1 MDIKKNFDFNK
12 VIVLLLLV
20 IAMTFSLG
28 VNFFQGNEVT
38 LELDGEIIEMVTFQ
52 VTVGDFITQEGIRVK
67 EGASIEPSLDT
78 IIDKNLK
85 ITIINPKNYTILHR
99 ETELPLVSLNT
110 RVSDILTDANIQLGP
125 MDYTIPSVETIVE
138 PNAEIQVF
146 KVKELSRV
154 EESAIPFEKEVVNNH
169 RIDKGVVNTLQEG
182 KDGLRRSHIR
192 DIYINGVLS
201 SSVIVSDTILEEP
214 LPQVTEKGTNNV
226 LSTSRGDTRFKEA
239 MVLEAT
245 AYDLSYAS
253 TGKRPGDKYWGI
265 TASGTR
271 ARPGTV
277 AVDPRV
283 IPLGTKLYVES
294 LDGTKDYGFAI
305 AEDVGG
311 AIKGMRID
319 LFFNTATEVRNFGRR
334 DVKVYILE

>member
-78 IIDKNLK
+78 IIEKNLK

-99 ETELPLVSLNT
+99 DTELPLVSLNT

-125 MDYTIPSVETIVE
+125 MDYTIPSVETIVK
-138 PNAEIQVF
+138 PNTEIQVF

-169 RIDKGVVNTLQEG
+169 RIDKGVVNMLQEG

-253 TGKRPGDKYWGI
+253 TRKRPGDKYWGI

>member
-1 MDIKKNFDFNK
+1 MDTIKTFNLNK

-38 LELDGEIIEMVTFQ
+38 LDLDGEIIEMVSYQ
-52 VTVGDFITQEGIRVK
+52 ATVEEFLTQEGIKVE
-67 EGASIEPSLDT
+67 EGASVEPALDT
-78 IIDKNLK
+78 LIEENLK
-85 ITIINPKNYTILHR
+85 ITIINPKSYTIIHR
-99 ETELPLVSLNT
+99 DTELPIQSLNT
-110 RVSDILTDANIQLGP
+110 RVSDILSDANIQLGP
-125 MDYTIPSVETIVE
+125 LDFTTPSIDSIVE
-138 PNAEIQVF
+138 PNTQIHLF
-146 KVKELSRV
+146 KVKETNLV
-154 EESAIPFEKEVVNNH
+154 QETTIPFELELVNNH
-169 RIDKGVVNTLQEG
+169 RIDKGVIKILQEG
-182 KDGLRRSHIR
+182 KDGMRRSQIKN
-192 DIYINGVLS
+192 IYINGVLS
-201 SSVIVSDTILEEP
+201 SSVVVSDSILVEP
-214 LPQVTEKGTNNV
+214 VPQVTERGTNDTI
-226 LSTSRGDTRFKEA
+226 STSRGDTRFTET

-245 AYDLSYAS
+245 AYDLSFAS
-253 TGKRPGDKYWGI
+253 TGKRPGDRAYGI

-305 AEDVGG
+305 AEDKGG
-311 AIKGMRID
+311 AIKGMKID

-334 DVKVYILE
+334 NVKVYILE

>member
-1 MDIKKNFDFNK
+1 MDTQRTFSLNK

-38 LELDGEIIEMVTFQ
+38 LELDGEIIEMVTYQ

-78 IIDKNLK
+78 IIEKNLK

-99 ETELPLVSLNT
+99 DTELPLVSLNT

-245 AYDLSYAS
+245 AYDLSYTS

>member
-1 MDIKKNFDFNK
+1 MDTQKTFSLNK

-38 LELDGEIIEMVTFQ
+38 LVLDGEIIEMVSYQ
-52 VTVGDFITQEGIRVK
+52 ATVEEFLTQEGIRVK
-67 EGASIEPSLDT
+67 EGASIEPGLDT
-78 IIDKNLK
+78 IIEKNLI
-85 ITIINPKNYTILHR
+85 ITIINPKSYTIIHR
-99 ETELPLVSLNT
+99 DTELPITSLST
-110 RVSDILTDANIQLGP
+110 RVSDILKDGNIQLGP

-138 PNAEIQVF
+138 PNTEIHVF
-146 KVKELSRV
+146 RVRELSRV

-169 RIDKGVVNTLQEG
+169 RLDKGVVNMLQEG

-192 DIYINGVLS
+192 DIYINGVLN
-201 SSVIVSDTILEEP
+201 SSVIVSDAILEEP
-214 LPQVTEKGTNNV
+214 IPQVTERGTNNII
-226 LSTSRGDTRFKEA
+226 STSRGDTRFIEA

-245 AYDLSYAS
+245 AYDLSFAS

-334 DVKVYILE
+334 NVKVYILE